1 MKKIVALLLI
11 IGCLV
16 TVLSLPVGAASSNNE
31 VDFIVKADGENITVD
46 VKTNFACGGLQG
58 TLNYDVEKIAYNNI
72 NFETA
77 INSKNKANDSIKNV
91 DGATKFAFVG
101 DVKDGTT
108 GKWSTILYNGTKPK
122 FNVSNLKAYAANGT
136 KIDAN
141 VYVVFRGDANVD
153 GEFDIRDLVR
163 LKKIAVGSSN
173 IVEQYK
179 KNLDIDSNGVWE
191 PAADL
196 TAFRKYLL
204 GVYELN

>member
-58 TLNYDVEKIAYNNI
+58 ALNYDVEEIAYNNI

-91 DGATKFAFVG
+91 DGTTKFAFVG

-122 FNVSNLKAYAANGT
+122 FNASNLKAYAANGT

-153 GEFDIRDLVR
+153 GLLDIRDLVA
-163 LKKIAVGSSN
+163 LKKIAVDARDIEEIFTKN
-173 IVEQYK
+173 IDV
-179 KNLDIDSNGVWE
+179 DINGEWE
-191 PAADL
+191 PATDI
-196 TAFRKYLL
+196 TTYRKYLL
-204 GVYELN
+204 GVYKFN

>member
-11 IGCLV
+11 IGCLI

-31 VDFIVKADGENITVD
+31 VDFIVKTDGENITVD
-46 VKTNFACGGLQG
+46 VKTNFACGSLQG
-58 TLNYDVEKIAYNNI
+58 AVLFNDDEISYTKVD
-72 NFETA
+72 FDTT
-77 INSKNKANDSIKNV
+77 DSIKKV
-91 DGATKFAFVG
+91 TGATKFAFVG
-101 DVKDGTT
+101 DVKNGTT
-108 GKWSTILYNGTKPK
+108 GSWATISYNGAKPK
-122 FNVSNLKAYAANGT
+122 FDISSFKAYAANGT
-136 KIDAN
+136 IIDAD

-173 IVEQYK
+173 IEEQYK
-179 KNLDIDSNGVWE
+179 KNLDIDNNGTFE

>member
-1 MKKIVALLLI
+1 MKRIIALLLI
-11 IGCLV
+11 IGCLF
-16 TVLSLPVGAASSNNE
+16 TVISLPVGAASSNNE
-31 VDFIVKADGENITVD
+31 VDFIVKSDGENITVD

-58 TLNYDVEKIAYNNI
+58 TLNYDAEEIAYNNI

-108 GKWSTILYNGTKPK
+108 GKWSTILYDGTKPK

-136 KIDAN
+136 KTDAN
-141 VYVVFRGDANVD
+141 VYVVFRGDANID
-153 GEFDIRDLVR
+153 GEIDIRDLIKF
-163 LKKIAVGSSN
+163 KKIAVGSSN

-179 KNLDIDSNGVWE
+179 KNLDVDSNGLLE
-191 PAADL
+191 PASDL
-196 TAFRKYLL
+196 ATLIEYLL
-204 GVYELN
+204 GVYEFN

>member
-16 TVLSLPVGAASSNNE
+16 TVLSLPVGAASSNE

-58 TLNYDVEKIAYNNI
+58 TLNYDVEEIAYNNI

-108 GKWSTILYNGTKPK
+108 GKWSTILYDGTKPK
-122 FNVSNLKAYAANGT
+122 FNVSNLKAYTANGT

-141 VYVVFRGDANVD
+141 VYVVFRGDANTD
-153 GEFDIRDLVR
+153 GLLDIRDLVA
-163 LKKIAVGSSN
+163 LKKISVGMRD
-173 IVEQYK
+173 IEEIYK
-179 KNLDIDSNGVWE
+179 KNIDVDSSGKWE
-191 PAADL
+191 SAVDM
-196 TAFRKYLL
+196 TSFIKYLL